1 MAKQFTVQDFFRRF
15 GTDDACLD
23 HLMMVRFGERLACP
37 KCSKVGRFVR
47 IKNIPAYG
55 CPQPHCGYHI
65 HPMAGTPFT
74 RSHMPLQKWFY
85 AMYLFTTSRHGVSAK
100 ELQRQ
105 LGVTYKTA
113 WRIAHEIRKYMAEV
127 DGTPPMGGH
136 VEMDETFI
144 GGENR
149 GEGSGSGRK
158 GKSVVFGMIEREGVL
173 YTQLIPNVKQATI
186 EPIVREL
193 VAEGSTISTDEAPSY
208 QGLSNGYEH
217 GVVNHRKDEWRRGKH
232 HTNTIENFWSILK
245 RSIRST
251 HISVS
256 AKHLPKYLGEFEYRH
271 NMRNHPEKMFG
282 RLLLSFSS

>member
-1 MAKQFTVQDFFRRF
+1 MAKQFTVQDFFSRF

-23 HLMMVRFGERLACP
+23 HLMKVRYGERIVCP
-37 KCSKVGRFVR
+37 KCSKEGRFVR
-47 IKNIPAYG
+47 IKGIPAYG
-55 CPQPHCGYHI
+55 CPTPRCGHHI

-127 DGTPPMGGH
+127 DGNPPMGGH
-136 VEMDETFI
+136 VEADETLI

-149 GEGSGSGRK
+149 GEGHANVLK
-158 GKSVVFGMIEREGVL
+158 GKSIVFGMIERDGIVHARVV
-173 YTQLIPNVKQATI
+173 PNARQATL
-186 EPIVREL
+186 EPIVREM
-193 VAEGSTISTDEAPSY
+193 VAEGSTISTDEWRAY
-208 QGLSNGYEH
+208 RGLSDGYEH
-217 GVVNHRKDEWRRGKH
+217 GTVNHNKNEWRKGIH

-271 NMRNHPEKMFG
+271 NMRKHPEKMFG